1 VPLAVPAANSPDLE
15 DEIYR
20 FGGRFAVLII
30 ADDVRR
36 IYLDPAGTLGVVY
49 SAERRRVAATVSAL
63 VWDDSRHSI
72 WSAGTGAFPDN
83 KPNQYWPAG
92 LTLDPGISRL
102 LPGHALDLATWKATR
117 HYPGETPRRAGTH
130 EVPRLVREIASR
142 LRDQIGCFAN
152 RTTPVYL
159 PLTGGQDSRTILACS
174 RPWAKQFEYVT
185 FDYSPMRTER
195 GDQVDLE
202 VARYLAD
209 RFGLRHRVIPVPKT
223 LEPGTGEAY
232 LQRIGYAG
240 GAGKAWDFFAT
251 CRRSLDLRGAWLTG
265 FAGEV
270 GRAFFWRPVDHDAP
284 METTVLL
291 ERMLQPATR
300 QFVAAMDAWRQ
311 NLPDRSLPT
320 LLDFAYL
327 EHRVGCWAA
336 THLYGAAAFA
346 INLTPFCH
354 RAIIDSMLQ
363 LPVEYARRQALAAD
377 IIGGAWPELLD
388 VPFSQR

>member
-1 VPLAVPAANSPDLE
+1 MPLAVRAANSPDLE
-15 DEIYR
+15 DQIYR

-49 SAERRRVAATVSAL
+49 SVGRRRVASTVSAL
-63 VWDDSRHSI
+63 VWDDPHHFV
-72 WSAGTGAFPDN
+72 WSAGTGTFPDN

-92 LTLDPGISRL
+92 LTLDSDISRL
-102 LPGHALDLATWKATR
+102 LPSHALDLASWQARR
-117 HYPGETPRRAGTH
+117 HYPGETPRRVGAD
-130 EVPRLVREIASR
+130 EIPRLVQEIGGR
-142 LRDQIGCFAN
+142 LTEQIGCFAN

-174 RPWAKQFEYVT
+174 RAWAQQFEYVT
-185 FDYSPMRTER
+185 FDYTPMRTEL
-195 GDQVDLE
+195 GDKVDLS
-202 VARYLAD
+202 VARYLAE
-209 RFGLRHRVIPVPKT
+209 RFGLRHRVIPVPQA
-223 LEPGTGEAY
+223 LAPGTGEDY
-232 LQRIGYAG
+232 LQHIGYAG

-270 GRAFFWRPVDHDAP
+270 GWAFFWRPADHDAL
-284 METTVLL
+284 MDTTVLL
-291 ERMLQPATR
+291 ERMLQPTTR
-300 QFVAAMDAWRQ
+300 QFIGAMDDWRQ
-311 NLPDRSLPT
+311 NLPDPSLPT

-336 THLYGAAAFA
+336 PHLYGAAEFA
-346 INLTPFCH
+346 VNLTPFCH
-354 RAIIDSMLQ
+354 RGIIDSMLQ
-363 LPVEYARRQALAAD
+363 LPVEYGRRQALAAD